1 VGRTRRR
8 CPACKTKLPGWYVL
22 TAVSVVIALFVAF
35 KVVEA
40 IL

>member
-1 VGRTRRR
+1 
-8 CPACKTKLPGWYVL
+8 LPGWYVI
-22 TAVSVVIALFVAF
+22 TVVGVVAALFVAF

>member
-1 VGRTRRR
+1 L
-8 CPACKTKLPGWYVL
+8 PAWYVI
-22 TAVSVVIALFVAF
+22 TFAGIVVALFVAF

>member
-1 VGRTRRR
+1 M
-8 CPACKTKLPGWYVL
+8 PAWF
-22 TAVSVVIALFVAF
+22 VIAAVAVVAGLFVAF